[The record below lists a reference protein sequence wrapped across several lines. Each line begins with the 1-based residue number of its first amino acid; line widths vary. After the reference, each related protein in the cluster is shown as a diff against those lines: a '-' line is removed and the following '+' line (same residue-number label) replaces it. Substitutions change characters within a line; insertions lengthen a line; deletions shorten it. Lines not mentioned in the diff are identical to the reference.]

1 MACVNKQWRA
11 FQSEP
16 YIPACTSTICRKFRS
31 TCWHCRSPVGI
42 LERVVPIDDSS
53 QTSER
58 NSAFVS
64 EHRILKTGSIDNAYT
79 ASNSWEMNGNT
90 TAQRIV
96 DCQCQRVTTTAAV
109 RPFLP
114 VRDWRLLGVLRT
126 GSGHE
131 QPLILTRSALRRQR
145 NVRNSISD
153 ALASPI

>member
-16 YIPACTSTICRKFRS
+16 YIPACTSTICRKFRC
-31 TCWHCRSPVGI
+31 TCLHCRSPVGI

-114 VRDWRLLGVLRT
+114 VRDRRLLRVLRT
-126 GSGHE
+126 VSGHE